1 MDNSKNHGPGSQGVK
16 NPHEA
21 DSCFGKV
28 IEGFDDV
35 VVKRIRGDNKGEGP
49 GMGFLNNPKDH
60 ILIDALTIL
69 VPNPNGSDDY
79 VPWQPSPS
87 TSELLDPA

>member
-1 MDNSKNHGPGSQGVK
+1 MDNSKNHGPGSQQAK

-35 VVKRIRGDNKGEGP
+35 VVKRIRGDAHGEGP

-60 ILIDALTIL
+60 VLIDALTIL
-69 VPNPNGSDDY
+69 VPKDPNGSSEDDY
-79 VPWQPSPS
+79 VEWQPSKQG
-87 TSELLDPA
+87 EFV

>member
-1 MDNSKNHGPGSQGVK
+1 MDNSKNHGPGSQGAK

-35 VVKRIRGDNKGEGP
+35 VFKRVRELP

-60 ILIDALTIL
+60 VLIDALTIL
-69 VPNPNGSDDY
+69 VPNPNSDLPDDY
-79 VPWQPSPS
+79 VEWQPSL
-87 TSELLDPA
+87 SEQE